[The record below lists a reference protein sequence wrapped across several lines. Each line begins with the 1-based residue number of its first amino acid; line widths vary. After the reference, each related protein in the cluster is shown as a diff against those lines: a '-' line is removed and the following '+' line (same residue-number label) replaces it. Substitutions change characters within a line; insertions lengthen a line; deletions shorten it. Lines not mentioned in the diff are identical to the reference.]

1 MKKITL
7 LMLCILMLAGTS
19 YGGTLYLVSK
29 TGTGWSGQTSG
40 NTGFTTVTPVNLS
53 SPSQSFNAWYAA
65 ATFASGDAVWVLSDA
80 SAYNL
85 TAAIAIK
92 ANGKIYGGFA
102 GTETTSTIGTGAGR
116 QLNASPSGNWDLA
129 NSTVFN
135 GVNTYQGF
143 TGGSGSMIIDGLTV
157 QNCYYNGAGSAQ
169 AAGISCSTST
179 TVQNCIVTGCTS
191 AGTASAGSSSGVA
204 LSSGAKLLNSYIH
217 HNTFSNTTGY
227 GGGAVS
233 IAGHANYESQTPI
246 SGCKISDNT
255 NNGTTTYAGG
265 IFMYS
270 GLIDGFKSTI
280 ISNCNISNNTT
291 VGQGGGIGIYIAN
304 FNNTAN
310 TTPLVISGCTINNN
324 TTTYASG
331 ATGGGGI
338 FFNNTTPTNTNNN
351 VTVQNSTLFGNIAA
365 VGTTSKHGGAINST
379 GNITLNNCVIASNT
393 GTNVIYMG
401 IASGVSATV
410 QNCTFANNVDA
421 QTTPAAVP
429 VLYSNVPA
437 TASAFTNT
445 IIYNQTASPLNV
457 STGQKPITTYCGFDA
472 SVSLASAPY
481 NGIGNIKTIA
491 STSFVNAAS
500 NDYHLASGSTAIN
513 AGTVSAISGCSPD
526 RDGMI
531 TRPQGSASDMGAYE
545 AIYVNIVASGSNGV
559 VTGASATAVVGQS
572 ITVNAT
578 PNTGYRFVN
587 WTESGTPVS
596 TNASFTFTVS
606 TARTL
611 VANFEAATTIS
622 SGTTNVST
630 IIDNSIVT
638 VASGAEITVGANKTL
653 KSVTV
658 AAGGKITI
666 TAGTLT
672 TTDGITLE
680 SDANGTATLLN
691 SGTLTSTVT
700 AKQFLGSARNWYVS
714 SPISS
719 APSPATNVEY
729 YYEYMEGGTNTVE
742 LRGGQ
747 PGSPTDYW
755 KGISNGTTMAVGKGY
770 IAKTTAGTTVLFS
783 GTPNN
788 GDITTTFDL
797 TRDDNKGKGFNLV
810 GNPYT
815 SYLDW
820 SLVATANPNLDNTYY
835 YRTKNTNITNT
846 YTFVTWN
853 GAGSGSFV
861 VSNGSLPANTS
872 ITRHIPPTQAFW
884 VRVKT
889 GTITTK
895 MNFNNGMREHRLDNN
910 NLMKAP
916 KQNTRTNVRLQL
928 QNGTDSD
935 ELLIYQDAEASNGY
949 DAYDSPKMMNNS
961 TTVPDLYSKAGDERL
976 VINGLNTLTNNT
988 ELPLGFSLNAA
999 ATLKL
1004 KATEL
1009 SNLPEGA
1016 KVYLRDKQLSTE
1028 TELTPA
1034 TEYSFSTTAAT
1045 TNNETRFSLL
1055 FRAPGATTAT
1065 ANVEK
1070 ERISVF
1076 VNKQNQIT
1084 IIAKA
1089 GSPYA
1094 IYNAMGQLIENGT
1107 LNSGLQTA
1115 NCKLQTGILVVKVNN
1130 QSTRVVAP

>member
-1 MKKITL
+1 MKKIITLVLFLLLLSAVYIPAGATVYLVENGSGGNSWRTTGAGETKINLSNLSQSLNAWMTATNFASTDQIWIAAGNYNVTAAYTL
-7 LMLCILMLAGTS
+7 LSTS
-19 YGGTLYLVSK
+19 PT
-29 TGTGWSGQTSG
+29 
-40 NTGFTTVTPVNLS
+40 FT
-53 SPSQSFNAWYAA
+53 PS
-65 ATFASGDAVWVLSDA
+65 
-80 SAYNL
+80 
-85 TAAIAIK
+85 
-92 ANGKIYGGFA
+92 KIYGGFI
-102 GTETTSTIGTGAGR
+102 GTETDVVQRSKGTNAWDYTNETII
-116 QLNASPSGNWDLA
+116 N
-129 NSTVFN
+129 
-135 GVNTYQGF
+135 
-143 TGGSGSMIIDGLTV
+143 GSGSTTGVFTAGGDRNITIDGITYTACTTV
-157 QNCYYNGAGSAQ
+157 AAITSRGGMNIQNCKFTSNTSGALTYYTITPSKNGSCTNSYFYNNSISGSSLNAACIAVNNGSSGGVYTINGCLFDTNTSSATISGASAGIKCQGVGTTNASVCVFKNNNATAGNSSAVSLTTVDNNLTNCLIYGTSLSTNKSALYMTNGNVTNCTFVNNLGGGAYLNQTSSASNLKITNTVFWGSDGNATTGSGVISAISNCLGTITNCAYNGLSANF
-169 AAGISCSTST
+169 TST
-179 TVQNCIVTGCTS
+179 PTGTISLTTSSINLFTDPVNNIWTLKSGSTLKNTGTATGAPATDLLGNSRPQAGTYDIGTYELMAYTIVAS
-191 AGTASAGSSSGVA
+191 AGTGGTMT
-204 LSSGAKLLNSYIH
+204 SGAGTY
-217 HNTFSNTTGY
+217 
-227 GGGAVS
+227 
-233 IAGHANYESQTPI
+233 
-246 SGCKISDNT
+246 DN
-255 NNGTTTYAGG
+255 
-265 IFMYS
+265 
-270 GLIDGFKSTI
+270 
-280 ISNCNISNNTT
+280 
-291 VGQGGGIGIYIAN
+291 
-304 FNNTAN
+304 
-310 TTPLVISGCTINNN
+310 
-324 TTTYASG
+324 
-331 ATGGGGI
+331 
-338 FFNNTTPTNTNNN
+338 
-351 VTVQNSTLFGNIAA
+351 
-365 VGTTSKHGGAINST
+365 
-379 GNITLNNCVIASNT
+379 
-393 GTNVIYMG
+393 
-401 IASGVSATV
+401 
-410 QNCTFANNVDA
+410 
-421 QTTPAAVP
+421 
-429 VLYSNVPA
+429 
-437 TASAFTNT
+437 
-445 IIYNQTASPLNV
+445 
-457 STGQKPITTYCGFDA
+457 
-472 SVSLASAPY
+472 
-481 NGIGNIKTIA
+481 
-491 STSFVNAAS
+491 
-500 NDYHLASGSTAIN
+500 
-513 AGTVSAISGCSPD
+513 
-526 RDGMI
+526 
-531 TRPQGSASDMGAYE
+531 
-545 AIYVNIVASGSNGV
+545 
-559 VTGASATAVVGQS
+559 GASATVIAS
-572 ITVNAT
+572 A
-578 PNTGYRFVN
+578 NTGYRFVN

-719 APSPATNVEY
+719 APSPATNVDY

-797 TRDDNKGKGFNLV
+797 TRDDSKGKGFNLV
-810 GNPYT
+810 GNPYP
-815 SYLDW
+815 SYIDW
-820 SLVATANPNLDNTYY
+820 VDVATANTNLENTYY
-835 YRTKNTNITNT
+835 YRTKNAAAG

-853 GAGSGSFV
+853 GAGSNYV
-861 VSNGSLPANTS
+861 VSNGSLPVNTT
-872 ITRHIPPTQAFW
+872 ITRYIPPTQAFW
-884 VRVKT
+884 VRVKAAT
-889 GTITTK
+889 STTK
-895 MNFNNGMREHRLDNN
+895 MYFNNGMREHRDDNG

-916 KQNTRTNVRLQL
+916 RQNTRTSLRLQL
-928 QNGTDSD
+928 LNGNESD
-935 ELLIYQDAEASNGY
+935 ETLLYFDSEAANTY
-949 DAYDSPKMMNNS
+949 DSYDSPKMMNNS
-961 TTVPDLYSKAGDERL
+961 STVPDLYSKAGDERL

-988 ELPLGFSLNAA
+988 ELPLGFSMNAA

-1034 TEYSFSTTAAT
+1034 SEYSFSTTADT
-1045 TNNETRFSLL
+1045 TNNESRFSLL

-1107 LNSGLQTA
+1107 MNSGLQTTK
-1115 NCKLQTGILVVKVNN
+1115 CKLRTGIFVVKVNN
-1130 QSTRVVAP
+1130 QSTRVVVK